1 MTDRRSTALQLAS
14 LHLRLGQLGLARA
27 QLEALAGRNALDHG
41 GLVDLVEARWRSGDL
56 TGAGT
61 VAVALVERGQEDL
74 LLLVVA
80 AEAVAADGRPG
91 DARRLAARAE
101 AIGGGSLD
109 ALFAGMPR
117 SAIWPEEAA
126 IGLSPDA
133 LLLQA
138 REPVS
143 ATGVPA
149 RTPVSATGV
158 PAMRLAVG
166 PAPAAAAEAFA
177 GGRGA
182 LAAGD
187 VTTAAL
193 RLGVALRLDPGFAE
207 GVLDALGDWSRDP
220 SLALVAGD
228 AFRLLGR
235 EAEALDAFDCARGR
249 P

>member
-1 MTDRRSTALQLAS
+1 
-14 LHLRLGQLGLARA
+14 
-27 QLEALAGRNALDHG
+27 
-41 GLVDLVEARWRSGDL
+41 
-56 TGAGT
+56 
-61 VAVALVERGQEDL
+61 
-74 LLLVVA
+74 
-80 AEAVAADGRPG
+80 
-91 DARRLAARAE
+91 
-101 AIGGGSLD
+101 
-109 ALFAGMPR
+109 
-117 SAIWPEEAA
+117 
-126 IGLSPDA
+126 
-133 LLLQA
+133 
-138 REPVS
+138 
-143 ATGVPA
+143 
-149 RTPVSATGV
+149 
-158 PAMRLAVG
+158 MRLAVG

-249 P
+249 S